1 MPSERFE
8 MRVPTDL
15 MERVDQAR
23 GYEPRAS
30 FVKRAVEAALGGPEP
45 HRPAAPRAPTRQSP
59 APALVSD
66 AMARQQKL
74 NDAKYGR
81 RS

>member
-1 MPSERFE
+1 MKYDRRRPRIPEALGARIDE
-8 MRVPTDL
+8 
-15 MERVDQAR
+15 AR
-23 GYEPRAS
+23 GQTAFDA
-30 FVKRAVEAALGGPEP
+30 FVRQAVEAALGGPEP